1 MNATSEKEFRFS
13 KFRVMVP
20 RSLLAKWA
28 ATSAEETCKIIESMT
43 AVWVVANA
51 EWKQAKFKPTL
62 EGIRTVFECFP
73 SKGDSL
79 AKTVEKLANPELK
92 KRVLWLLKFERYR
105 ALNRPPMA
113 KLFLQA
119 VMMAAANGDE
129 RFFKA
134 LGERLKDKPVP
145 FKALSKST
153 ALSRLLREQWIVKNG
168 LCLCWFSDKALTDFL
183 KKTHRAYTPDAV
195 RKTRERMRL
204 RKLRRPLVRSIATN
218 GDRIHLRQ

>member
-1 MNATSEKEFRFS
+1 VHATGEKEFRFR
-13 KFRVMVP
+13 KYRVMVP
-20 RSLLAKWA
+20 RSLLTKWA
-28 ATSAEETCKIIESMT
+28 ATSVEETCKIIESVT
-43 AVWVVANA
+43 AVWAVANA

-62 EGIRTVFECFP
+62 EGIRAVFDLLP
-73 SKGDSL
+73 SRTEPL
-79 AKTVEKLANPELK
+79 TKTVEKLANPELK
-92 KRVLWLLKFERYR
+92 TRVLWLLKFERYR

-119 VMMAAANGDE
+119 VIMAAADGDE

-145 FKALSKST
+145 FKAPSKST

-168 LCLCWFSDKALTDFL
+168 LCLCWFSDPALTDFL
-183 KKTHRAYTPDAV
+183 KKTHGAYTPDAV

-204 RKLRRPLVRSIATN
+204 RKLRRPLVRSIATDGN
-218 GDRIHLRQ
+218 SIHLRQ